1 MKVYL
6 NQGFGFKFTE
16 DDIKVLKG
24 RFPNI
29 EFTDKLEDGLD
40 ADIAIGSLF
49 FFTLDNVE
57 KFKKLKLIQTLSA
70 GYDVIDLTYLKK
82 NGIRLTNLRGA
93 YSVAIA
99 EDVVSKILYFNKN
112 VYRYVKNMEEHLWKR
127 EITIHDIYE
136 KNVLILGAGSIGN
149 EIAKRLKA
157 FDAHIFAYDPYVKS
171 DPLFDGILQ
180 NKGDLIGILTKMDYV
195 ILSLP
200 LNDSTKDFFNQ
211 KLFDAMKKD
220 ALFVNI
226 SRGPIVDQEA
236 LYETLKER
244 KIRGAAIDV
253 VEKEPLDKNDKLWD
267 LDNIYITPHVAF
279 NGEYI
284 RKKIFEIVEENID
297 ALNRDG
303 DLTNQIKF

>member
-24 RFPNI
+24 RFSNI

-200 LNDSTKDFFNQ
+200 LNDSTKDFFDQ

-236 LYETLKER
+236 LYETLQER

-284 RKKIFEIVEENID
+284 RKKIFEIIEENID

>member
-200 LNDSTKDFFNQ
+200 LNDSTKDFFDQ